1 MGFSLWQAIPK
12 QKYAC
17 IIWTTE
23 GECVNADDNFLYF
36 MMCWCRFGQMV
47 ACFRYASIDVHSVY
61 LPPAKLDFNYKN
73 QEWIGKEI
81 HEVKW
86 TLLYYCSFWVSVYH
100 YMSNA
105 LSFTLSIYL
114 TGSWAS
120 WAFVLWS
127 AQCSSPSGRKKM
139 WPKYDEQW
147 YENPWIKTRDNR
159 SRRALAER
167 KVNIWGLVSFSDL
180 EVLFTANFVASI
192 VMLLFMI
199 DIYTSVDQK
208 T

>member
-1 MGFSLWQAIPK
+1 MQ
-12 QKYAC
+12 
-17 IIWTTE
+17 IWTNGCLLSLCFNWCSFSIPTSCKTWFQLQKSGVDRKGNQW
-23 GECVNADDNFLYF
+23 GEMN
-36 MMCWCRFGQMV
+36 
-47 ACFRYASIDVHSVY
+47 
-61 LPPAKLDFNYKN
+61 
-73 QEWIGKEI
+73 
-81 HEVKW
+81 
-86 TLLYYCSFWVSVYH
+86 LLYYCSFWVSVYH

-147 YENPWIKTRDNR
+147 HENPWIKTPDNR

-180 EVLFTANFVASI
+180 EVLRSKFCGIYSYVTVHDWFLYISGPKNIIQFI
-192 VMLLFMI
+192 NLL
-199 DIYTSVDQK
+199 SCKVCW
-208 T
+208 